1 VLVSAGAMAAG
12 VALLTGLV
20 AWWPPDRG
28 RALRWAG
35 RLLAIGLAAGGVV
48 LAIDGI
54 TDV

>member
-1 VLVSAGAMAAG
+1 MAAG

-28 RALRWAG
+28 RLLRWGG
-35 RLLAIGLAAGGVV
+35 RLLAIGLVAGGVA
-48 LAIDGI
+48 LTLDGI